1 MGKAAIKGPD
11 ECGPIVDFVGA
22 FLDVFRRKVVDLEAY
37 LPVTSCQNQTL
48 EHLWNGSKGKGRC
61 FCESKLRKW
70 SLFTLLPIH

>member
-48 EHLWNGSKGKGRC
+48 EHLLNRSKWKRTM
-61 FCESKLRKW
+61 FL
-70 SLFTLLPIH
+70 